1 MKRCCLCI
9 PCCTRSDSVR
19 YDETRYE
26 GLYDPDPNTDAGVF
40 RIGAAD
46 DILRLL
52 ADAHE
57 SEFSIPE
64 LVDAMVAEFVG
75 IEQTKCTLSP
85 SVAVKV
91 VAARTAAFS

>member
-1 MKRCCLCI
+1 MKRRCLCI
-9 PCCTRSDSVR
+9 PRCTRSDSVR

-40 RIGAAD
+40 RIGPAD

-64 LVDAMVAEFVG
+64 LVAT
-75 IEQTKCTLSP
+75 TKTSFYQH
-85 SVAVKV
+85 
-91 VAARTAAFS
+91 R